1 MAFEWSVCP
10 TGFIERCWFSLLN
23 HTGMNIHL
31 WSFLYTFPVVA
42 RSKLRGLKVGL
53 TRVRLLELVGDFK
66 EGKVILALRI
76 NFQLTSPP
84 PEESL

>member
-23 HTGMNIHL
+23 NTGMNIHL

-42 RSKLRGLKVGL
+42 RSKVRGLKVGL
-53 TRVRLLELVGDFK
+53 T
-66 EGKVILALRI
+66 
-76 NFQLTSPP
+76 
-84 PEESL
+84 